1 MIQTIHDD
9 ADLCSL
15 VVDAQVASD
24 HARRELLEG
33 EVITRCRPLAWGIAH
48 RYANRGAELDDL
60 RAVADAAVLG
70 AIRRY
75 EPGRGSFLGYASVT
89 VLGEIKKYFR
99 DSCWTIRPTRSV
111 QELQARLSAAT
122 IHLQHMD
129 GAASVA
135 TLAEHLGVSPAEVQ
149 EAAAA
154 RSCFTPTSLDAPVP
168 GHDTAGGLDVAVED
182 RGFVLAEERLATAG
196 ACADLSLQ
204 ERELLRLRFFEDLT
218 QRQIADRL
226 GKTQVQVSRELRR
239 VLTRL
244 RLAIDDMDVEQT
256 AKAG

>member
-1 MIQTIHDD
+1 MLQTIHDD

-15 VVDAQVASD
+15 VVDAQGAPD
-24 HARRELLEG
+24 PLKRDLLEG
-33 EVITRCRPLAWGIAH
+33 EVISRCRPLAWGIAH

-111 QELQARLSAAT
+111 QELQSRISAAT
-122 IHLQHMD
+122 LQLQHA
-129 GAASVA
+129 GGGASV
-135 TLAEHLGVSPAEVQ
+135 TSLAEHLGVSPADVQ

-154 RSCFTPTSLDAPVP
+154 RSCFTPTSLDAPAP
-168 GHDTAGGLDVAVED
+168 GYDTSGGLDVAVED
-182 RGFVLAEERLATAG
+182 GGFALTEERLAAASAVG
-196 ACADLSLQ
+196 ALSAQ

-218 QRQIADRL
+218 QRQIADQL

-244 RLAIDDMDVEQT
+244 RAAIDDLDLEPA

>member
-1 MIQTIHDD
+1 MYQTVQDD
-9 ADLCSL
+9 EDLCSL
-15 VVDAQVASD
+15 VLDAHHTPD
-24 HARRELLEG
+24 RRERDRLEG
-33 EVITRCRPLAWGIAH
+33 EVISRCRPLAWGIAQ

-60 RAVADAAVLG
+60 RAVADVAVLG

-75 EPGRGSFLGYASVT
+75 ESGRGSFLGYASVT

-111 QELQARLSAAT
+111 QELQSRLSAAT
-122 IHLQHMD
+122 VQLQHE
-129 GAASVA
+129 GQGASVIS
-135 TLAEHLGVSPAEVQ
+135 LAAHLGVSAADVQ

-154 RSCFTPTSLDAPVP
+154 RSCFTPTSLDAPAP
-168 GHDTAGGLDVAVED
+168 GHDAAGGLDVAVED
-182 RGFVLAEERLATAG
+182 GGFALTEERLAAAG
-196 ACADLSLQ
+196 ACAALEPQD
-204 ERELLRLRFFEDLT
+204 RELLRLRFFEDLT
-218 QRQIADRL
+218 QRQIADQL

-244 RLAIDDMDVEQT
+244 RTAIDGLDAEPA